1 MKHGYGVYTTE
12 LAQYEGLYIITL
24 FFHFPK
30 STFPIRC
37 IIFRQ
42 NDERLST
49 LASIKKIVPKTEE
62 KWIIIFLSHLRPI
75 SEFQCR
81 IMIIIVFFPSQVHGR
96 METWKDYSRSL
107 IKMALFV

>member
-30 STFPIRC
+30 STFPIHC

-42 NDERLST
+42 NDEKLST
-49 LASIKKIVPKTEE
+49 LASIKNSTKKRRKVDHY
-62 KWIIIFLSHLRPI
+62 FLFS
-75 SEFQCR
+75 FQCR
-81 IMIIIVFFPSQVHGR
+81 IMIIIIFFPTQVHGR

>member
-42 NDERLST
+42 NDEKLST
-49 LASIKKIVPKTEE
+49 QASIIKNSTKNRRKVDHYFLFSFRTHLSAEE
-62 KWIIIFLSHLRPI
+62 
-75 SEFQCR
+75 
-81 IMIIIVFFPSQVHGR
+81 
-96 METWKDYSRSL
+96 
-107 IKMALFV
+107 